1 MTELL
6 ARAFSEI
13 KKLPTED
20 QDAIAQRLLAELKED
35 HAWKESF
42 AKTTDEQW
50 KRMIAEVDKDIDEGK
65 VLPMNEVFPVK
76 E

>member
-6 ARAFSEI
+6 AQAISEI
-13 KKLPTED
+13 KKLPVED
-20 QDAIAQRLLAELKED
+20 QNAIAQRLLEDLKDEQ
-35 HAWKESF
+35 WEESF

-50 KRMIAEVDKDIDEGK
+50 DKMAERARRNIKAGK
-65 VLPMNEVFPVK
+65 TSSFDEVFPP

>member
-13 KKLPTED
+13 KKLPVED
-20 QDAIAQRLLAELKED
+20 QNGVAYRILKEVKAD
-35 HAWKESF
+35 EDWEEIF
-42 AKTTDEQW
+42 ARTTDEQW
-50 KRMIAEVDKDIDEGK
+50 DKTAEKSRENIKTGKTSSFDEA
-65 VLPMNEVFPVK
+65 FPA